1 MKIRTV
7 LGLCKQDEGDTL
19 CQLASLRLD
28 EFVGRSQQKLGGCS
42 FFAGVDSLGE

>member
-7 LGLCKQDEGDTL
+7 LGLRKQDEGDTL

-28 EFVGRSQQKLGGCS
+28 EFVGRNRQRLGGAAA
-42 FFAGVDSLGE
+42 FLQE